1 MRRERQ
7 FSIDALKHKQTQ
19 SIALVES
26 PPEPVESVQN
36 IRNPYVHSL
45 IHLFCENFI

>member
-19 SIALVES
+19 SMAVVES
-26 PPEPVESVQN
+26 PPEPAESVQN
-36 IRNPYVHSL
+36 VRNPYVHFL
-45 IHLFCENFI
+45 INLFCENFI